1 MQDVS
6 RRELDDALASYHV
19 PLSEFHA
26 DEWKKEVT
34 SHALG
39 KERYFFMIMCS
50 VNS

>member
-6 RRELDDALASYHV
+6 RREFDDALTSYHV
-19 PLSEFHA
+19 LLSEFHA

-34 SHALG
+34 IHAQG
-39 KERYFFMIMCS
+39 KERFFMIMCS